1 MYIKNAKIFTMGEQ
15 GIIENGYVLFKD
27 CVIIDLGEM
36 SDFSPS
42 EDTKIID
49 AKGACFFPGF
59 IDAHTHLGM
68 WEDSLDFEGNDGNEQ
83 TSPSMPQLRA
93 IDAINPV
100 DKCFKEALEAGI
112 TTVVTGPG
120 SANPIGG
127 QMVAMKTFG
136 RRIDDMIVKA
146 PVAIKFA
153 LGENPKR
160 VYSEKD
166 QTPMTRMGTV
176 SIIREQLYKAKE
188 YLKLLDDQLTQDDAD
203 PIEYDIKCEALIPLL
218 KHEIKAHF
226 HAHRADDIFTA
237 IRIAKEF
244 SLDYT
249 IVHCTDGA
257 FIADDLAKEQVTALC
272 GPLICDRSKP
282 ELKSLSPQTPSLL
295 SKSGVSVAIISD
307 HPVIPVQY
315 LPLSA
320 GLAVRDG
327 MDYYEAIKA
336 ITINP
341 AKICNIDDR
350 VGSIEIG
357 KDADFAVFDGDPLSV
372 YSVPKAVICGG
383 KLVSGDFF

>member
-15 GIIENGYVLFKD
+15 GIIENGYILFQNG
-27 CVIIDLGEM
+27 VIMDLGKM
-36 SDFSPS
+36 SDFNPVADP
-42 EDTKIID
+42 EVKD
-49 AKGACFFPGF
+49 AKGACIFPGF

-68 WEDSLDFEGNDGNEQ
+68 WEDSIDFEGDDGNEQ
-83 TSPSMPQLRA
+83 TSPSMPHLRA
-93 IDAINPV
+93 IDSINPV

-127 QMVAMKTFG
+127 QMAAIKTFG
-136 RRIDDMIVKA
+136 RRIDDMIVKS

-160 VYSEKD
+160 IYNDKD

-188 YLKLLDDQLTQDDAD
+188 YLKQLDDQLTHDDSD
-203 PIEYDIKCEALIPLL
+203 SIEYDMKCEALIPLL
-218 KHEIKAHF
+218 KREIKAHF

-244 SLDYT
+244 SIDYT
-249 IVHCTDGA
+249 IIHCTDGA
-257 FIADDLAKEQVTALC
+257 SIADILAEEQATALC

-282 ELKSLSPQTPSLL
+282 ELKSLNPKTPAIL
-295 SKSGVSVAIISD
+295 SNSGVTTTIITD
-307 HPVIPVQY
+307 HPVVPIQY

-320 GLAVRDG
+320 GLTVREG

-341 AKICNIDDR
+341 AVICGIEDR
-350 VGSIEIG
+350 VGSIAVG
-357 KDADFAVFDGDPLSV
+357 KDADLAVFDGDPLSV
-372 YSVPKAVICGG
+372 YSVPKAVFSSG
-383 KLVSGDFF
+383 KLASGNIE

>member
-1 MYIKNAKIFTMGEQ
+1 MYITNAKIFTMGEQ
-15 GIIENGYVLFKD
+15 GIIDNGYVLFQHG
-27 CVIIDLGEM
+27 VIIDLGKM
-36 SDFSPS
+36 SEFNPV
-42 EDTKIID
+42 DTQEIVD
-49 AKGACFFPGF
+49 AKGNCVFPGF

-83 TSPSMPQLRA
+83 TSPSMPHLRA

-100 DKCFKEALEAGI
+100 DKCFVEALDAGI

-136 RRIDDMIVKA
+136 RRIDDMIIKS
-146 PVAIKFA
+146 PIGIKFA

-160 VYSEKD
+160 VYNEKD

-188 YLKLLDDQLTQDDAD
+188 YLKLLDDQLTHDDAD
-203 PIEYDIKCEALIPLL
+203 EVEYDIKCESLIPLL
-218 KHEIKAHF
+218 KNEIKAHF

-257 FIADDLAKEQVTALC
+257 SIADVLAKEGAEVLC
-272 GPLICDRSKP
+272 GPLICERSKP
-282 ELKSLSPQTPSLL
+282 ELKTLSPKTPGLL
-295 SKSGVSVAIISD
+295 GAGGMTVAIITD

-320 GLAVRDG
+320 GLAVREG

-341 AKICNIDDR
+341 AKICGIEDR
-350 VGSIEIG
+350 VGSVEIG

-372 YSVPKAVICGG
+372 YSVPKAVFLGG
-383 KLVSGDFF
+383 KLVSGNLN